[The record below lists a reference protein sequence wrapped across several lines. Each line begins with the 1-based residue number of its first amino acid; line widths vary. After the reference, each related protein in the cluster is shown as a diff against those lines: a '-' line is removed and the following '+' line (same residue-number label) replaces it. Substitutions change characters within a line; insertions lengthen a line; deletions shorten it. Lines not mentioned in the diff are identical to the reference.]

1 MKKRNIGFTRNF
13 TKLIGTALSLS
24 LVLST
29 NVHAEELEELVNSE
43 DITTISDGIDT
54 LDEKVDALN
63 DNCQDEALSD
73 DISDISGM
81 IDILN
86 ETISNL
92 SQNYYKLSLTIN
104 KNRQYI
110 IEGLNKS
117 VFANDNISGNAS
129 YSDIISKI
137 NSIKYQGSLNITPDN
152 NGNYTYESGYY
163 VGGTIDV
170 SAIIEAA
177 RQEGYKAGKADGD
190 KLGYERGLA
199 EGKKAGKEQGY
210 KEGLEAGKDFIMT
223 SASNW
228 LSITGSSCLA
238 ISPYITYKSYK
249 YIYVRNSV
257 NHNVPLNS
265 NDIIH
270 VWVKS
275 GDNAWGRKAI
285 DRPISSGEY
294 VGDGWY
300 RFGVNEGISI
310 VEVINNNGAQ
320 RDYFYRFSN

>member
-1 MKKRNIGFTRNF
+1 MKKRNVGFTRNF
-13 TKLIGTALSLS
+13 TKLIGTALALS

-29 NVHAEELEELVNSE
+29 NVHAEELEELVDSE

-63 DNCQDEALSD
+63 DNCQDESLSD

-81 IDILN
+81 IDVLN
-86 ETISNL
+86 ETISKL

-104 KNRQYI
+104 KNRQSI

-117 VFANDNISGNAS
+117 VYANDNISGNAT

-137 NSIKYQGSLNITPDN
+137 NSIKYQGSLAITPDG
-152 NGNYTYESGYY
+152 NGNYTFESGYY
-163 VGGTIDV
+163 DGGTIDV

-177 RQEGYKAGKADGD
+177 RQEGKEEAYKEGFAAGKEQGI
-190 KLGYERGLA
+190 KI
-199 EGKKAGKEQGY
+199 GKEQGY

-238 ISPYITYKSYK
+238 ISPYITYKSYR

-257 NHNVPLNS
+257 NHNVPLNN
-265 NDIIH
+265 NDVIH
-270 VWVKS
+270 IWIKS